1 MKNGNRNFGGVVETP
16 GGVVP
21 CHLHQQ
27 VRGEES
33 KKTTAQ
39 IKEDFAQ
46 GGEERKKLQRR
57 AEKREKALQVPPE
70 QRLLEEQTKKRSSI
84 SRE

>member
-1 MKNGNRNFGGVVETP
+1 MKNGNSNFGGVVETP

-33 KKTTAQ
+33 TKTTAQ

-46 GGEERKKLQRR
+46 GGEERKKT
-57 AEKREKALQVPPE
+57 AKKGREEGKSSPDTSRTEVVGGAG
-70 QRLLEEQTKKRSSI
+70 KKNGGDG
-84 SRE
+84 